1 MHIPRRR
8 TLKAFGGAALAAV
21 LGKLSFPASAQEPLA
36 TRPIPHGNERLP
48 IVGIGTA
55 VIFDYQND
63 VEKQAAR
70 REVIRALVAGGGK
83 LIDTAAGYG
92 AAEDRLG
99 EVVAEV
105 GARDKLFL
113 ATKFSFDL
121 STTDAE
127 ASLRTSLRRLKT
139 SKLDL
144 MQAWNV
150 TDGAYK
156 LDLLREWKQKGL
168 CRYIGITTSQV
179 RSYDAIAKVLS
190 REKPDFLQVNY
201 SLGTREAEK
210 VLLPAA
216 RDAGAAVLTNLPFGR
231 NSLFRTAGN
240 RPLPDFAAEFGAKTW
255 AQFFLKFILGHPAVT
270 AVIPGTDK
278 PEYMLDNLQAGRGP
292 LPDARMRQRIVQYW
306 IRSARVRWAS
316 SGSKHS
322 ATASSRS
329 SSPSWSWR

>member
-1 MHIPRRR
+1 MKRR
-8 TLKAFGGAALAAV
+8 TFTLSFAALAS
-21 LGKLSFPASAQEPLA
+21 LGRFANPARAADEPLT
-36 TRPIPHGNERLP
+36 TRPIPHSGERLP

-55 VIFDYQND
+55 VIFDYEND
-63 VEKQAAR
+63 AGKQAAR
-70 REVIRALVAGGGK
+70 RDVIRTLVAGGGK

-121 STTDAE
+121 TRAEAE
-127 ASLRTSLRRLKT
+127 ASLRASLRRLKT
-139 SKLDL
+139 DRLDL

-156 LDLLREWKQKGL
+156 LDLLREWKQKGV

-179 RSYDAIAKVLS
+179 RSYDAIAKVLA

-231 NSLFRTAGN
+231 NSLFRKAGN

-255 AQFFLKFILGHPAVT
+255 AQFFLKFILGHPVIT

-292 LPDARMRQRIVQYW
+292 LPDAAMRKRIVQYW
-306 IRSARVRWAS
+306 DSL
-316 SGSKHS
+316 G
-322 ATASSRS
+322 
-329 SSPSWSWR
+329 